1 MSSSGFLLFLSVISS
16 GFPGSVL
23 LLLLFFFSWIVA
35 SVIDR
40 GCKFLVYLEFIGL
53 SILFFF
59 FLGLVIFGFY
69 FRVVFLGFL
78 FFLLIR

>member
-23 LLLLFFFSWIVA
+23 LLLFFFFSWIVA

-40 GCKFLVYLEFIGL
+40 GMQVFGVFGVHRFINF
-53 SILFFF
+53 FFF
-59 FLGLVIFGFY
+59 FLGLVIFGFTFELCFLDFY
-69 FRVVFLGFL
+69 FSY
-78 FFLLIR
+78 